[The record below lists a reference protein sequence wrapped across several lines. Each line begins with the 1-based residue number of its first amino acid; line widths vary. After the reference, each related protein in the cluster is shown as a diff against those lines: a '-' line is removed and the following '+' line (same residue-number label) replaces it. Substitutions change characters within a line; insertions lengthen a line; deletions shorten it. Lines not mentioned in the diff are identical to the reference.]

1 MVNFDFERL
10 CYNNN
15 INMIGVD
22 EVGRGSWAGPL
33 VAASCWIDFNNYKSL
48 HPDINDSKKLKS
60 KKRKEII
67 HSLHKSIKYSTGIS
81 TEKEIDLYGLT
92 FANSLAMKRSIFCL
106 IHSFKNLPKDQL
118 DQFHYYIDGKYKP
131 DFSTVEITSVEQKRL
146 NLTHNHLV
154 PIIKG
159 DSKSKTIALASIIA
173 KETRD
178 SIMRNYSYMYP
189 YYHLENNFGYG
200 TYMHKKAILRY
211 GISKLHRKSFKP
223 ISTIYRQSYL

>member
-1 MVNFDFERL
+1 MANFDIESA
-10 CYNNN
+10 CHKNN
-15 INMIGVD
+15 IKMIGVD
-22 EVGRGSWAGPL
+22 EAGRGSWAGPL
-33 VAASCWIDFNNYKSL
+33 VATACWIDFSNYKLL
-48 HPDINDSKKLKS
+48 HSDVNDSKKLKS

-67 HSLHKSIKYSTGIS
+67 YSINKSIKYSTGIS
-81 TEKEIDLYGLT
+81 SEREIDTYGLT
-92 FANSLAMKRSIFCL
+92 FANSLAMKRSIFSL
-106 IHSFKNLPKDQL
+106 IQSFKDYE
-118 DQFHYYIDGKYKP
+118 DIIHIYIDGKYKP
-131 DFSTVEITSVEQKRL
+131 DFSVIEITSVEQKKL
-146 NLTHNHLV
+146 KLPYNNISPLV
-154 PIIKG
+154 EG

-200 TYMHKKAILRY
+200 TYMHKKAILRH

>member
-1 MVNFDFERL
+1 MANFDIESA
-10 CYNNN
+10 CHKNN
-15 INMIGVD
+15 IKMIGVD
-22 EVGRGSWAGPL
+22 EAGRGSWAGPL
-33 VAASCWIDFNNYKSL
+33 VATACCIDFSNYKLL
-48 HPDINDSKKLKS
+48 HSDVNDSKKLKA
-60 KKRKEII
+60 KNRKEII
-67 HSLHKSIKYSTGIS
+67 YSINKSIKYSTGIS
-81 TEKEIDLYGLT
+81 SEREIDTYGLT
-92 FANSLAMKRSIFCL
+92 FANSLAMKRSIFSL
-106 IHSFKNLPKDQL
+106 IKSFKDYE
-118 DQFHYYIDGKYKP
+118 DIIHIYIDGKYKP
-131 DFSTVEITSVEQKRL
+131 DFSVIEITSVEQKKL
-146 NLTHNHLV
+146 KLPYYNISPLV
-154 PIIKG
+154 EG

>member
-1 MVNFDFERL
+1 VANFDIESA
-10 CYNNN
+10 CHKNN
-15 INMIGVD
+15 IKMIGVD
-22 EVGRGSWAGPL
+22 EAGRGSWAGPL
-33 VAASCWIDFNNYKSL
+33 VATACWIDFSNYKLL
-48 HPDINDSKKLKS
+48 HSDVNDSKKLKS

-67 HSLHKSIKYSTGIS
+67 HSINRLIKYSTGIS
-81 TEKEIDLYGLT
+81 SEREIDTYGLT
-92 FANSLAMKRSIFCL
+92 FANSLAMKRSLFSL
-106 IHSFKNLPKDQL
+106 IQSFKDYE
-118 DQFHYYIDGKYKP
+118 DIIHIYIDGKYKP
-131 DFSTVEITSVEQKRL
+131 DFSVIEITSVEQKKL
-146 NLTHNHLV
+146 KLPYNNISPLV
-154 PIIKG
+154 EG

-223 ISTIYRQSYL
+223 ISTIYRQ

>member
-1 MVNFDFERL
+1 MANFDIESS
-10 CYNNN
+10 CHKNN
-15 INMIGVD
+15 IKMIGVD
-22 EVGRGSWAGPL
+22 EAGRGSWAGPL
-33 VAASCWIDFNNYKSL
+33 VATACWIDFSNYKLL
-48 HPDINDSKKLKS
+48 HSDVNDSKKLKS

-67 HSLHKSIKYSTGIS
+67 YSINKSIKYSTGIS
-81 TEKEIDLYGLT
+81 SEREIDTYGLT
-92 FANSLAMKRSIFCL
+92 FANSLAMKRSIFSL
-106 IHSFKNLPKDQL
+106 IQSFKDYE
-118 DQFHYYIDGKYKP
+118 DIIHIYIDGKYKP
-131 DFSTVEITSVEQKRL
+131 DFSVIEITSVEQKKL
-146 NLTHNHLV
+146 KLPYNNISPLV
-154 PIIKG
+154 EG

>member
-1 MVNFDFERL
+1 MANFDIESA
-10 CYNNN
+10 CHKNN
-15 INMIGVD
+15 IKMIGVD
-22 EVGRGSWAGPL
+22 EAGRGSWAGPL
-33 VAASCWIDFNNYKSL
+33 VATACWIDFSNYKLL
-48 HPDINDSKKLKS
+48 HSDVNDSKKLKS

-67 HSLHKSIKYSTGIS
+67 HSINRLIKYSTGIS
-81 TEKEIDLYGLT
+81 SEREIDTYGLT
-92 FANSLAMKRSIFCL
+92 FANSLAMKRSIFSL
-106 IHSFKNLPKDQL
+106 IQSFKDYE
-118 DQFHYYIDGKYKP
+118 DIIHIYIDGKYKP
-131 DFSTVEITSVEQKRL
+131 DFSVIEITSVEQKKL
-146 NLTHNHLV
+146 KLPYNNISPLV
-154 PIIKG
+154 EG

-200 TYMHKKAILRY
+200 TNMHKKAILKY

>member
-1 MVNFDFERL
+1 MANFDIESA
-10 CYNNN
+10 CHKNN
-15 INMIGVD
+15 IKMIGVD
-22 EVGRGSWAGPL
+22 EAGRGSWAGPL
-33 VAASCWIDFNNYKSL
+33 VATACWIDFSNYKLL
-48 HPDINDSKKLKS
+48 HSDVNDSKKLKS

-67 HSLHKSIKYSTGIS
+67 YSINKSIKYSTGIS
-81 TEKEIDLYGLT
+81 SEREIDTYGLT
-92 FANSLAMKRSIFCL
+92 FANSLAMKRSIFSL
-106 IHSFKNLPKDQL
+106 IKSFKDYE
-118 DQFHYYIDGKYKP
+118 DIIHIYIDGKYKP
-131 DFSTVEITSVEQKRL
+131 DFSVIEITSVEQKKL
-146 NLTHNHLV
+146 KLPYNNISSLV
-154 PIIKG
+154 EG

>member
-1 MVNFDFERL
+1 MANFDIESA
-10 CYNNN
+10 CHKNN
-15 INMIGVD
+15 IKMIGVD
-22 EVGRGSWAGPL
+22 EAGRGSWAGPL
-33 VAASCWIDFNNYKSL
+33 VATACWIDFSNYKLL
-48 HPDINDSKKLKS
+48 HSDVNDSKKLKS

-67 HSLHKSIKYSTGIS
+67 HSINRLIKYSTGIS
-81 TEKEIDLYGLT
+81 SEREIDTYGLT
-92 FANSLAMKRSIFCL
+92 FANSLAMKRSLFSL
-106 IHSFKNLPKDQL
+106 IQSFKDYE
-118 DQFHYYIDGKYKP
+118 DIIHIYIDGKYKP
-131 DFSTVEITSVEQKRL
+131 DFSVIEITSVEQKKL
-146 NLTHNHLV
+146 KLPYNNISPLV
-154 PIIKG
+154 EG

>member
-1 MVNFDFERL
+1 MANFDIESS
-10 CYNNN
+10 CHKNN
-15 INMIGVD
+15 IKMIGVD
-22 EVGRGSWAGPL
+22 EAGRGSWAGPL
-33 VAASCWIDFNNYKSL
+33 VATACWIDFSNYKLL
-48 HPDINDSKKLKS
+48 HSDVNDSKKLKS

-67 HSLHKSIKYSTGIS
+67 YSINKSIKYSTGIS
-81 TEKEIDLYGLT
+81 SEREIDIYGLT
-92 FANSLAMKRSIFCL
+92 FANSLAMKRSIFSL
-106 IHSFKNLPKDQL
+106 IQSFKDYENII
-118 DQFHYYIDGKYKP
+118 HIYIDGKYKP
-131 DFSTVEITSVEQKRL
+131 DFSVIEITSVEQKKL
-146 NLTHNHLV
+146 KLPYNNISPLV
-154 PIIKG
+154 EG

>member
-1 MVNFDFERL
+1 MANFDIESA
-10 CYNNN
+10 CHKNN
-15 INMIGVD
+15 IKMIGVD
-22 EVGRGSWAGPL
+22 EAGRGSWAGPL
-33 VAASCWIDFNNYKSL
+33 VATACWIDFSNYKLL
-48 HPDINDSKKLKS
+48 HSDVNDSKKLKS

-67 HSLHKSIKYSTGIS
+67 YSINQSIKYSTGIS
-81 TEKEIDLYGLT
+81 SEREIDTYGLT
-92 FANSLAMKRSIFCL
+92 FANSLAMKRSIFSL
-106 IHSFKNLPKDQL
+106 IQSFKDYE
-118 DQFHYYIDGKYKP
+118 DIIHIYIDGKYKP
-131 DFSTVEITSVEQKRL
+131 DFSVIEITSVEQKKL
-146 NLTHNHLV
+146 KLPYNNISPLV
-154 PIIKG
+154 EG

>member
-1 MVNFDFERL
+1 
-10 CYNNN
+10 
-15 INMIGVD
+15 
-22 EVGRGSWAGPL
+22 
-33 VAASCWIDFNNYKSL
+33 
-48 HPDINDSKKLKS
+48 
-60 KKRKEII
+60 
-67 HSLHKSIKYSTGIS
+67 
-81 TEKEIDLYGLT
+81 
-92 FANSLAMKRSIFCL
+92 MKRSIFSL
-106 IHSFKNLPKDQL
+106 IKSFKDYE
-118 DQFHYYIDGKYKP
+118 DIIHIYIDGKYKP
-131 DFSTVEITSVEQKRL
+131 DFSVIEITSVEQKKL
-146 NLTHNHLV
+146 KLPYHNVSPLV
-154 PIIKG
+154 GG

>member
-1 MVNFDFERL
+1 VANFDIESA
-10 CYNNN
+10 CHKNN
-15 INMIGVD
+15 IKMIGVD
-22 EVGRGSWAGPL
+22 EAGRGSWAGPL
-33 VAASCWIDFNNYKSL
+33 VATACWIDFSNYKLL
-48 HPDINDSKKLKS
+48 HSDVNDSKKLKS

-67 HSLHKSIKYSTGIS
+67 YSINQSIKYSTGIS
-81 TEKEIDLYGLT
+81 SEREIDTYGLT
-92 FANSLAMKRSIFCL
+92 FANSLAMKRSIFSL
-106 IHSFKNLPKDQL
+106 IQSFKDYE
-118 DQFHYYIDGKYKP
+118 DIIHIYIDGKYKP
-131 DFSTVEITSVEQKRL
+131 DFSVIEITSVEQKKL
-146 NLTHNHLV
+146 KLSYSNIIPLV
-154 PIIKG
+154 DG

>member
-1 MVNFDFERL
+1 MANFDIESA
-10 CYNNN
+10 CHKNN
-15 INMIGVD
+15 IKMIGVD
-22 EVGRGSWAGPL
+22 EAGRGSWAGPL
-33 VAASCWIDFNNYKSL
+33 VATACWIDFSNYKLL
-48 HPDINDSKKLKS
+48 HLDVNDSKKLKS

-67 HSLHKSIKYSTGIS
+67 HSINRLIKYSTGIS
-81 TEKEIDLYGLT
+81 SEREIDTYGLT
-92 FANSLAMKRSIFCL
+92 FANSLAMKRSIFSL
-106 IHSFKNLPKDQL
+106 IQSLKDYE
-118 DQFHYYIDGKYKP
+118 DVIHIYIDGKYKP
-131 DFSTVEITSVEQKRL
+131 DFSVIEITSVEQKKL
-146 NLTHNHLV
+146 KLPYHNVSPLDG
-154 PIIKG
+154 G

>member
-1 MVNFDFERL
+1 MANFDIESA
-10 CYNNN
+10 CHKNN
-15 INMIGVD
+15 IKMIGVD
-22 EVGRGSWAGPL
+22 EAGRGSWAGPL
-33 VAASCWIDFNNYKSL
+33 VATACWIDFSNYKLL
-48 HPDINDSKKLKS
+48 HSDVNDSKKLKS

-67 HSLHKSIKYSTGIS
+67 YSINKSIKYSTGIS
-81 TEKEIDLYGLT
+81 SEREIDTYGLT
-92 FANSLAMKRSIFCL
+92 FANSLAMKRSIFSL
-106 IHSFKNLPKDQL
+106 IQSLKDYE
-118 DQFHYYIDGKYKP
+118 DVIHIYIDGKYKP
-131 DFSTVEITSVEQKRL
+131 DFSVIEITSVEQKKL
-146 NLTHNHLV
+146 KLSYNNISPLV
-154 PIIKG
+154 EG

>member
-1 MVNFDFERL
+1 MANFDIESS
-10 CYNNN
+10 CHKNN
-15 INMIGVD
+15 IKMIGVD
-22 EVGRGSWAGPL
+22 EAGRGSWAGPL
-33 VAASCWIDFNNYKSL
+33 VASACWIDFSNYKLL
-48 HPDINDSKKLKS
+48 HSDVNDSKKLKS

-67 HSLHKSIKYSTGIS
+67 YSINKSIKYSTGIS
-81 TEKEIDLYGLT
+81 SEREIDTYGLT
-92 FANSLAMKRSIFCL
+92 FANSLAMKRSIFSL
-106 IHSFKNLPKDQL
+106 IQSFKDYE
-118 DQFHYYIDGKYKP
+118 DIIHIYIDGKYKP
-131 DFSTVEITSVEQKRL
+131 DFSVIEITSVEQKKL
-146 NLTHNHLV
+146 KLPYNNISPLV
-154 PIIKG
+154 EG

>member
-1 MVNFDFERL
+1 MANFDIESA
-10 CYNNN
+10 CHKNN
-15 INMIGVD
+15 IKMIGVD
-22 EVGRGSWAGPL
+22 EAGRGSWAGPL
-33 VAASCWIDFNNYKSL
+33 VATACWIDFSNYKLL
-48 HPDINDSKKLKS
+48 HSDVNDSKKLKS

-67 HSLHKSIKYSTGIS
+67 YSINKSIKYSTGIS
-81 TEKEIDLYGLT
+81 SEREIDTYGLT
-92 FANSLAMKRSIFCL
+92 FANSLAMKRSIFSL
-106 IHSFKNLPKDQL
+106 IKSFKDYE
-118 DQFHYYIDGKYKP
+118 DIIHIYIDGKYKP
-131 DFSTVEITSVEQKRL
+131 DFSVIEITSVEQKKL
-146 NLTHNHLV
+146 KLSYNNISPLV
-154 PIIKG
+154 EG